1 MTLAFFT
8 RPMSALLRA
17 LATVA
22 TLVGTVIAPLPA
34 QQLPPSQESATVGA
48 RENRA
53 AALVRVAAR
62 QLPRG
67 TVLTDR
73 DMVVAPDSPSA
84 TVALDGTPVSAG
96 WVTRRMVRAGEAL
109 RAPAVAPAPLFS
121 ANRPVRFVVKRDGIQ
136 MSIDGVA
143 LIAASLGDTIP
154 VRLGAKRRMMGVVSG
169 LDEVVALDSLRN
181 P

>member
-1 MTLAFFT
+1 MILAFAI
-8 RPMSALLRA
+8 RSMSALLRA
-17 LATVA
+17 LVTVA
-22 TLVGTVIAPLPA
+22 TFGGTVVAPLPA
-34 QQLPPSQESATVGA
+34 QQLPTSQETATVSA
-48 RENRA
+48 RENRE

-73 DMVVAPDSPSA
+73 DMVVAPDSPSV
-84 TVALDGTPVSAG
+84 TVALSGTPVSVG
-96 WVTRRMVRAGEAL
+96 WVTRRLVRVGEAL

-121 ANRPVRFVVKRDGIQ
+121 AHHPVRFVVKRAGIQ

-169 LDEVVALDSLRN
+169 LDEVVA
-181 P
+181 